1 MNEMLRKTRE
11 WLNCSTRRSF
21 SAVLHEAKIT
31 PRQMQVCELKMHCP
45 KLYWNTM
52 YKMHCAVYGPHFDE
66 HLAKQAVARMKNV
79 DGSSG
84 EHWTYEQ
91 TSQLADQQGITQKA
105 DWYYVMNMLYS
116 DYSEIYGS
124 DINMYIRVAKA
135 YMRDPDA
142 PESKVFD
149 LWLAQMEA

>member
-1 MNEMLRKTRE
+1 MHKLKKYWEKVSADPVKIEEME
-11 WLNCSTRRSF
+11 
-21 SAVLHEAKIT
+21 EI
-31 PRQMQVCELKMHCP
+31 VCEALEEIRGRCPRLFWETAYKLHCV
-45 KLYWNTM
+45 
-52 YKMHCAVYGPHFDE
+52 AYGPHFDE
-66 HLAKQAVARMKNV
+66 YLAKKAVAGMKNV
-79 DGSSG
+79 DGTCG

-91 TSQLADQQGITQKA
+91 TSQFADQQGIRCKA

-135 YMRDPDA
+135 YMSDPDA
-142 PESKVFD
+142 PEGKVFD

>member
-1 MNEMLRKTRE
+1 MHKLKKYWEKV
-11 WLNCSTRRSF
+11 
-21 SAVLHEAKIT
+21 SADPVKIT
-31 PRQMQVCELKMHCP
+31 EMEEIVCEALEEVRGRCPRLFWDTAYKLHCVA
-45 KLYWNTM
+45 Y
-52 YKMHCAVYGPHFDE
+52 APHFDE
-66 HLAKQAVARMKNV
+66 HLAKKAVARMKNV
-79 DGSSG
+79 DGTCG
-84 EHWTYEQ
+84 EHWTFEE
-91 TSQLADQQGITQKA
+91 TNQLADQQGITQKA

-142 PESKVFD
+142 PEGKVFD

>member
-1 MNEMLRKTRE
+1 MHKLKKYWEQVSADPVKIEEME
-11 WLNCSTRRSF
+11 
-21 SAVLHEAKIT
+21 EI
-31 PRQMQVCELKMHCP
+31 VCEALEEVRGRCPRLFWDTAYKLHCV
-45 KLYWNTM
+45 
-52 YKMHCAVYGPHFDE
+52 AYGRHFDE
-66 HLAKQAVARMKNV
+66 ELAKKAVSKMKNV
-79 DGSSG
+79 DGTCG

-142 PESKVFD
+142 PEGKVFD

>member
-1 MNEMLRKTRE
+1 MHKLKKYWEKV
-11 WLNCSTRRSF
+11 
-21 SAVLHEAKIT
+21 SADPVKIT
-31 PRQMQVCELKMHCP
+31 EMEEIVCEALEEVRGRCPRLFWDTAYKLHCV
-45 KLYWNTM
+45 
-52 YKMHCAVYGPHFDE
+52 AYGRHFDE
-66 HLAKQAVARMKNV
+66 ELAKKAVSKMKNV
-79 DGSSG
+79 DGTCG

-142 PESKVFD
+142 PEGKVFD

>member
-1 MNEMLRKTRE
+1 MHKLKKYWEKVSADPVKREEME
-11 WLNCSTRRSF
+11 
-21 SAVLHEAKIT
+21 EI
-31 PRQMQVCELKMHCP
+31 VCEALEEIRGRCPRLFWDTAYKLHCV
-45 KLYWNTM
+45 
-52 YKMHCAVYGPHFDE
+52 AYGPHFDE
-66 HLAKQAVARMKNV
+66 YLAKKAVAGMKNV
-79 DGSSG
+79 DGTCG

-91 TSQLADQQGITQKA
+91 TSQFADQQGIRCKA

-142 PESKVFD
+142 PEGKVFD

>member
-1 MNEMLRKTRE
+1 
-11 WLNCSTRRSF
+11 
-21 SAVLHEAKIT
+21 
-31 PRQMQVCELKMHCP
+31 
-45 KLYWNTM
+45 
-52 YKMHCAVYGPHFDE
+52 
-66 HLAKQAVARMKNV
+66 MKNV
-79 DGSSG
+79 DGTCG

-91 TSQLADQQGITQKA
+91 TSQLADQQGITQKT

-142 PESKVFD
+142 PEGKVFD
-149 LWLAQMEA
+149 LWLAQTET

>member
-1 MNEMLRKTRE
+1 MHKLKKYWEKVSADPVKIEEME
-11 WLNCSTRRSF
+11 
-21 SAVLHEAKIT
+21 EI
-31 PRQMQVCELKMHCP
+31 VCEALEEIRGRCPRLFWETAYKLHCV
-45 KLYWNTM
+45 
-52 YKMHCAVYGPHFDE
+52 AYGPHFDE
-66 HLAKQAVARMKNV
+66 NLAKKAVARMKNV

-135 YMRDPDA
+135 YMSDPDA
-142 PESKVFD
+142 PEGKVFD

>member
-1 MNEMLRKTRE
+1 MHKLKKYWEQVSTDPVKIEEME
-11 WLNCSTRRSF
+11 
-21 SAVLHEAKIT
+21 EI
-31 PRQMQVCELKMHCP
+31 VCEALEEVRGRCP
-45 KLYWNTM
+45 RLFWDTM

-66 HLAKQAVARMKNV
+66 HLAKKAVARMKNV
-79 DGSSG
+79 DGTHG

-149 LWLAQMEA
+149 LWFAQMEA

>member
-1 MNEMLRKTRE
+1 MHKLKKYWEKVSADPVKIEEME
-11 WLNCSTRRSF
+11 
-21 SAVLHEAKIT
+21 EI
-31 PRQMQVCELKMHCP
+31 VCEALEEVLGRCTRLFWDTAY
-45 KLYWNTM
+45 KLHYV
-52 YKMHCAVYGPHFDE
+52 AYGTHFDE
-66 HLAKQAVARMKNV
+66 HLAKKAVAGMKNV
-79 DGSSG
+79 DGTCG

-91 TSQLADQQGITQKA
+91 TRQLADQQVITQKA

-142 PESKVFD
+142 PEGKVFD

>member
-1 MNEMLRKTRE
+1 MNILLKKTRD
-11 WLNCSTRRSF
+11 WLQDSTRRSF
-21 SAVLHEAKIT
+21 SAVLEEAKIT
-31 PRQMQVCELKMHCP
+31 PRQVEICELHCV
-45 KLYWNTM
+45 
-52 YKMHCAVYGPHFDE
+52 AYGPHFDE
-66 HLAKQAVARMKNV
+66 HLAKKAVAGMKNV
-79 DGSSG
+79 DGTCG

-91 TSQLADQQGITQKA
+91 TSQIADQQGITQKA

-142 PESKVFD
+142 PEGKVFD
-149 LWLAQMEA
+149 LWLAQTET

>member
-1 MNEMLRKTRE
+1 MHKLKKYWEKVSADPVKIEEME
-11 WLNCSTRRSF
+11 
-21 SAVLHEAKIT
+21 EI
-31 PRQMQVCELKMHCP
+31 VCEALEEVRGRCPRLFWDTAYKLHCV
-45 KLYWNTM
+45 
-52 YKMHCAVYGPHFDE
+52 AYGPHFDE
-66 HLAKQAVARMKNV
+66 RLAKKAVSRMKNV
-79 DGSSG
+79 DGTCG

-135 YMRDPDA
+135 YMHDPDA
-142 PESKVFD
+142 PEGKVFD

>member
-1 MNEMLRKTRE
+1 MHKLKKYWEKV
-11 WLNCSTRRSF
+11 
-21 SAVLHEAKIT
+21 SADPVKIT
-31 PRQMQVCELKMHCP
+31 EMEEIVCEALEEVRGRCPRLFWDTAYKLHCV
-45 KLYWNTM
+45 
-52 YKMHCAVYGPHFDE
+52 AYGPHFDE

-142 PESKVFD
+142 PEGKVFD

>member
-1 MNEMLRKTRE
+1 MHKLKKYWEKVSADPVKIKEME
-11 WLNCSTRRSF
+11 
-21 SAVLHEAKIT
+21 EI
-31 PRQMQVCELKMHCP
+31 VCEALEEIRGRCPRLFWETAYKLHCV
-45 KLYWNTM
+45 
-52 YKMHCAVYGPHFDE
+52 AYGPHFDE
-66 HLAKQAVARMKNV
+66 HLAKKAVARMKNV

-142 PESKVFD
+142 PEGKVFD

>member
-1 MNEMLRKTRE
+1 MHSYKEYWNKIIGDDTKERAME
-11 WLNCSTRRSF
+11 EIVCS
-21 SAVLHEAKIT
+21 ALEK
-31 PRQMQVCELKMHCP
+31 LKMHCP
-45 KLYWNTM
+45 DLFYRTLYDL
-52 YKMHCAVYGPHFDE
+52 HCVAYGPHFDE
-66 HLAKQAVARMKNV
+66 ALAKLAVSKMQNT
-79 DGSSG
+79 DGTNG

-142 PESKVFD
+142 PEGKVFD